1 MNAPLP
7 APIATV
13 TPENADQVG
22 RRIPLDEIESGLVR
36 EFAALWAGKRG
47 TRRFPAREEISP
59 RDMMRFLRH
68 VTLYRVPPDGSDFEY
83 RVMGDAAVQ
92 AWGRSFIGCNKDAL
106 NRIHAGM
113 GDVIQRIC
121 ASIAR
126 RGEPLVLR
134 GELSK
139 GEFEH
144 IGQECLFLPMGPDDA
159 TVDHVLSIAWYTPK
173 PPAAPRIVSPFPR

>member
-1 MNAPLP
+1 MTLAPSE
-7 APIATV
+7 PIATV
-13 TPENADQVG
+13 TPDTAAQVG
-22 RRIPLDEIESGLVR
+22 RRVALDEIESPLVR
-36 EFAALWAGKRG
+36 DFAALWAAKRG
-47 TRRFPAREEISP
+47 GRRFPAREAISP
-59 RDMMRFLRH
+59 RDMARFLRH
-68 VTLYRVPPDGSDFEY
+68 VTLYRVTPDGSGFEY

-92 AWGRSFIGCNKDAL
+92 AWGRSFIGCGRQEL

-144 IGQECLFLPMGPDDA
+144 IDQESLFLPLGPDDA
-159 TVDHVLSIAWYTPK
+159 TVDHVLSISWYTPK
-173 PPAAPRIVSPFPR
+173 PPVPSRAARTPQG